1 MGSILKASG
10 ESPESTAY
18 IMGHQSTSSI
28 SVYGDGRLGTGMKS
42 HVRSAEGADLP
53 SIRQPQKPPRYGQ
66 GRTLGVIEFPAA
78 TRGHWYTEMKSR
90 RDEKTQRTP

>member
-1 MGSILKASG
+1 MKA
-10 ESPESTAY
+10 
-18 IMGHQSTSSI
+18 
-28 SVYGDGRLGTGMKS
+28 
-42 HVRSAEGADLP
+42 HVRPADSADLS

-66 GRTLGVIEFPAA
+66 GRSLGMIEFPAA